1 MSEKKSLSDRQRAKL
16 VAAVEPYL
24 GEGEEVKAIMS
35 GQTPIPP
42 LANMLV
48 VPMVFI
54 FILKF
59 KTVVATD
66 RNLYVLPNKFLR
78 SYEFQSD
85 PYKVPLGS
93 ASIDAGSMSVRID
106 GGPRIWAAP
115 RGPANR
121 RMKELVG
128 YVREAQESLKRVG
141 SSLSHLR

>member
-1 MSEKKSLSDRQRAKL
+1 MSEKKSLSEKQQAKL

-35 GQTPIPP
+35 GQTTIPP
-42 LANMLV
+42 LAYLLV
-48 VPMVFI
+48 APIVFI
-54 FILKF
+54 FVLKF

-66 RNLYVLPNKFLR
+66 RNLYVMPNKFLR
-78 SYEFQSD
+78 GYKFQGD

-115 RGPANR
+115 LGPANR
-121 RMKELVG
+121 WMKELVG
-128 YVREAQESLKRVG
+128 YVREAQERVA
-141 SSLSHLR
+141 R